1 MIILVLFLNLL
12 NLALMMALVLGIF
25 TSLVKLTPA
34 LIIAVFVSMLVTKIT
49 NVKVLKNASR
59 ADRTAS
65 ADR

>member
-12 NLALMMALVLGIF
+12 NLALMMTLVLGIF

-49 NVKVLKNASR
+49 NVKVLKNADR
-59 ADRTAS
+59 TGADR
-65 ADR
+65 

>member
-59 ADRTAS
+59 ADRAPS
-65 ADR
+65 VDR

>member
-12 NLALMMALVLGIF
+12 NLALMMTLVLGIF

-49 NVKVLKNASR
+49 NVKVLKNA
-59 ADRTAS
+59 DRTDRAS
-65 ADR
+65 FAGR